1 MIENF
6 EKTRKKEQNRFVILR
21 DAGMGVVIILVG
33 LFFFGRA
40 WVALDLN
47 NRYPPDDLDKWFVH
61 INYHEKQA
69 SDDSSKNRRKS
80 LKQFFKPYL
89 EKYPVWSNHIMEY
102 YACDYHLIKQVEFY
116 GAR

>member
-6 EKTRKKEQNRFVILR
+6 EKTRKKEQNRFVVLR

-47 NRYPPDDLDKWFVH
+47 NRYPPDDLDKWFGVVCFL
-61 INYHEKQA
+61 YGGW
-69 SDDSSKNRRKS
+69 R
-80 LKQFFKPYL
+80 
-89 EKYPVWSNHIMEY
+89 
-102 YACDYHLIKQVEFY
+102 LIRGYKATRES
-116 GAR
+116 